1 MTIAPRPSPE
11 QSSNDAASSLRR
23 TAHRGFGA
31 FAFGAGLGSMFTF
44 AVWESTLPRLEGV
57 PGEPD
62 PGAFAID
69 LALILAFGLVHSA
82 LAREPIRRRV
92 MYRLPPELRRSLYT
106 LIAAAQIALLVAC
119 WRPLPG
125 IVWELDAAAL
135 RGGVWVV
142 HALGWLTALA
152 GFHAVGAT
160 HLFGLAQA
168 RASAEGRRYAE
179 PELSTTG
186 PYRWMRHPLYAGTL
200 VAMWAMPTMTTG
212 RFLLAAGL
220 SFYLAIGV
228 RLEERDLSTRHRAPV
243 PG

>member
-1 MTIAPRPSPE
+1 MTIEPSLRPE
-11 QSSNDAASSLRR
+11 RTSNDAATGPRR
-23 TAHRGFGA
+23 SAHRSFGA
-31 FAFGAGLGSMFTF
+31 FAFAAGLGSMIAF
-44 AVWESTLPRLEGV
+44 AVWEVMLPGLENG
-57 PGEPD
+57 PESPA
-62 PGAFAID
+62 PGALAVD
-69 LALILAFGLVHSA
+69 LALILAFGVVHSA
-82 LAREPIRRRV
+82 LAREPIRHRV
-92 MYRLPPELRRSLYT
+92 MYRLPPELQRSLYT
-106 LIAAAQIALLVAC
+106 LIAAVQIGLLVAC
-119 WRPLPG
+119 WRPLQG

-152 GFHAVGAT
+152 SFHAVGAA

-200 VAMWAMPTMTTG
+200 VAMWAMPAMTRG

-228 RLEERDLSTRHRAPV
+228 RLEERDLSTRRRAPV